1 MRKEYKN
8 IIFNEKIQMTDDK
21 KGDKGGQ
28 NFTMQALLKFYL
40 VFTTVL
46 QGRYYLYFTDKET
59 EPWRT

>member
-1 MRKEYKN
+1 
-8 IIFNEKIQMTDDK
+8 MTDDK